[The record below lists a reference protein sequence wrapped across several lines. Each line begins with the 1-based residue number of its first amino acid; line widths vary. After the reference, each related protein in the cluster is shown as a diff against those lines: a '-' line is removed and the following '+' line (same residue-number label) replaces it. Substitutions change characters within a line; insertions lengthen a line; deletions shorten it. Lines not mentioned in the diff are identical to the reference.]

1 MATLLYKGQQ
11 CYPGQAAQNSPRHRL
26 QHVSRAEGRRPPAP
40 TGAPAADGCRLADA
54 APLQEESAT
63 RASSAVAAGASSSQA
78 VMSEGAG
85 AEWGQNTSQ
94 VGAQKATVWGV

>member
-26 QHVSRAEGRRPPAP
+26 QHVSRAEGPHPPAP
-40 TGAPAADGCRLADA
+40 TGPPAADGSTLADA
-54 APLQEESAT
+54 ASLQEESAT

-78 VMSEGAG
+78 GMSEGAG
-85 AEWGQNTSQ
+85 AELGQNTSQ
-94 VGAQKATVWGV
+94 VGGSEANVWCV